1 MAKKNLSATERTK
14 MIKSGKTKAR
24 KKNKYGRF
32 GRGRKN

>member
-1 MAKKNLSATERTK
+1 MAKRNLTPTQQAQMTK
-14 MIKSGKTKAR
+14 KGKTKAL